1 VTLRLR
7 AFAAIP
13 PALLRPFVVRRLLRR
28 SADAFGARLP
38 PSGRPRSGSELLR
51 VYATFSDA
59 RAQLLIAGCGEFDSV
74 QRDLWRIADQM
85 GRGLRRWLGVKT
97 LADAMVGARSVYRAL
112 DIDLRGSPTGEVVV
126 ARCSFAA
133 VYGPEVCAVMSP
145 LDAGLFA
152 GLTGGRTPLTFTQ
165 RFTEGAPACLANL
178 RSSEVSTA

>member
-7 AFAAIP
+7 AFEAIP
-13 PALLRPFVVRRLLRR
+13 PALLRPFVVRRLLRH
-28 SADAFGARLP
+28 SADAFGAGP
-38 PSGRPRSGSELLR
+38 PSSRRPRSGNELLR

-59 RAQLLIAGCGEFDSV
+59 RAELLLAGCGDLDSV

-97 LADAMVGARSVYRAL
+97 LGDAMVAARSVYRAL

-133 VYGPEVCAVMSP
+133 VYGPDVCAVMSA

-152 GLTGGRTPLTFTQ
+152 GLTGGRTLHFTQ
-165 RFTEGAPACLANL
+165 RITEGAPACLASL
-178 RSSEVSTA
+178 RPTEVSAA